1 MSSSNHD
8 LLVTRPMSARQWA
21 AQFADEAQE
30 LDPAE
35 WLPPEFDDQSQAI
48 APEED
53 PKLQAELEQLREKA
67 RAEGLEAGRQAG
79 FEQGYQAGMDAAAED
94 IKAQKAR
101 LTEWL
106 SHLSA
111 PLEQLDQEVN
121 EQLIALATQ
130 IARIMIARELTVNRD
145 GLRQIATEA
154 MQAMPVATR
163 ELTLFCHP
171 DDQPL
176 MQELA
181 ESHPRLQ
188 ITITA
193 DEQIQP
199 GGLVVESGAAQ
210 VDAQL
215 ANRWAD
221 LIDNLIG
228 RAYPGPHEPLSP
240 VADSAQQSGQ
250 AQENAK
256 QPTDESLASSQPEDQ
271 AKTQPPPDGETQK
284 DQANRDEPP
293 ADSAGLKTTDQSS
306 EPDQSASTDSVAA
319 DTGANNAADATEQPV
334 ADEVT
339 DGDKTP
345 ENKTRTDK
353 SGEDQ

>member
-1 MSSSNHD
+1 MSSSNHN
-8 LLVTRPMSARQWA
+8 LFVTRPMTARQWA
-21 AQFADEAQE
+21 EQFADKDQKH
-30 LDPAE
+30 DPAE
-35 WLPPEFDDQSQAI
+35 WLPPEFDDQPQAI

-53 PKLQAELEQLREKA
+53 PKLQAELEQLREQA

-121 EQLIALATQ
+121 EQLTALATQ

-145 GLRQIATEA
+145 GLRQITTEA
-154 MQAMPVATR
+154 MQALPVATR

-181 ESHPRLQ
+181 EGHPRLQ

-228 RAYPGPHEPLSP
+228 RAYPGPDEPLSP

-250 AQENAK
+250 DQENAE
-256 QPTDESLASSQPEDQ
+256 QPTDESLASEQPEDQ
-271 AKTQPPPDGETQK
+271 AKTQPPPDGEIQ
-284 DQANRDEPP
+284 
-293 ADSAGLKTTDQSS
+293 DQSS
-306 EPDQSASTDSVAA
+306 EPDQSASTESDAA
-319 DTGANNAADATEQPV
+319 DTDANNAADATEQPV
-334 ADEVT
+334 ADEVI
-339 DGDKTP
+339 DSDKTP